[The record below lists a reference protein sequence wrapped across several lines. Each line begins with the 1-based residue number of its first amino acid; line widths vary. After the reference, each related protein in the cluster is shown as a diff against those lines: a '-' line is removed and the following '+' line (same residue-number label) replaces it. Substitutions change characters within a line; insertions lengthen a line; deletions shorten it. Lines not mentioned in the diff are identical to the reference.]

1 LGTREKILFTVALAL
16 ALGLAGYGLLG
27 PGSGKRAQL
36 AAELERLQRENREL
50 AAENRRLAL
59 EVEALQ
65 HRRDYQE
72 KVIREELGLL
82 RPDEVIIQLSE
93 NTDGGQPDAAR

>member
-1 LGTREKILFTVALAL
+1 MGSREKILLTIALAL
-16 ALGLAGYGLLG
+16 VLGLAGYGLFG
-27 PGSGKRAQL
+27 PGSGKRTQL

-59 EVEALQ
+59 EVDALQ
-65 HRRDYQE
+65 NRRDYQE
-72 KVIREELGLL
+72 KVIREELGLV

-93 NTDGGQPDAAR
+93 GADGGQQDAAR